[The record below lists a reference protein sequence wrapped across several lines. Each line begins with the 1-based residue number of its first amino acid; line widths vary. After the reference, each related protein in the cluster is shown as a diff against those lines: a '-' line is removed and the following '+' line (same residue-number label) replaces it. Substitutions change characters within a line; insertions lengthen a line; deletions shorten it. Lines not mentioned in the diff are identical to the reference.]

1 MNRKIV
7 IRRYHLNHRIKAGQ
21 GRFRIAFLTDL
32 HNCTKDGDGERIM
45 ALLEKCRPDLVLV
58 GGDMLV
64 GKVHGEIQP
73 AIQFMKCLA
82 EKYTVFYANGNHEQR
97 ISRNPEKYGDMG
109 EKYDHEIAKT
119 KAVRLINQRAD
130 LELQGIPVTVYG
142 FEPDEHYY
150 DKGFRKKGMVEELE
164 KTFGK
169 PEPDRY
175 TILLS
180 HTPAYG
186 REYLQ
191 WGADLTLSGHYH
203 GGVVLLGKKRG
214 LATPDFHIFSEYCCG
229 IRSSNTFSMIVSAGL
244 GEHSVPVRIFNPRE
258 LTIVDVK

>member
-1 MNRKIV
+1 MKKKIV
-7 IRRYHLNHRIKAGQ
+7 IRRYHLNHQINAGQ
-21 GRFRIAFLTDL
+21 GKLRIAFLTDL
-32 HNCTKDGDGERIM
+32 HNCTKDGAGERIM
-45 ALLEKCRPDLVLV
+45 ALLEKCRPDLVLL

-73 AIQFMKCLA
+73 TIQFIKALS

-97 ISRNPEKYGDMG
+97 VRSAPEKYGDMG
-109 EKYDHEIAKT
+109 ERYDRGIEKT

-130 LELQGIPVTVYG
+130 LVIRGIPVTVYG
-142 FEPDEHYY
+142 FEPDECYY
-150 DKGFRKKGMVEELE
+150 DKGFRRKGMVEELK
-164 KTFGK
+164 KTFGE
-169 PEPDRY
+169 PERDRY

-203 GGVVLLGKKRG
+203 GGVVLLGKGRV
-214 LATPDFHIFSEYCCG
+214 LRH
-229 IRSSNTFSMIVSAGL
+229 
-244 GEHSVPVRIFNPRE
+244 RIFIFFRDIAVGYAEAVRP
-258 LTIVDVK
+258 V